1 MKKFKIVF
9 LTGSRA
15 DYGKLKS
22 LIALSELEPSFE
34 THIYVSGMHLLESC
48 GLTYREIVS
57 DNFRNIYIPS
67 DLKITERM
75 ELNLAYTIR
84 SFADYVR
91 QVVPDLI
98 VVHGDRTDPLAG
110 ALVGIFHN
118 IKIAH
123 IEGGEVSGTV
133 DELLRHAIS
142 KLSHLHFVSN
152 EESKYRLLQLGEH
165 ADDIHVI
172 GSPDVDIML
181 SDTLPFIQDVK
192 RKYNIAYEKYAI
204 CIYHPVTTDDE
215 LKNKVDELKDALLA
229 SGRNYVVI
237 YPNNDHGTQH
247 IKEVWDMLNSDKRF
261 SFFDSI
267 RFEDFLALLK
277 ESDFIIGNSSAGVRE
292 ACVYGVPSIDIGSRQ
307 HNRYSTITLKNIQHV
322 NDCSGDIMKCIENV
336 DNYRKQSFYFGSG
349 ESAQRFVDILK
360 RMNFD
365 EIQIQKGFVE
375 LDVTMESIK
384 NYINE
389 VCF

>member
-1 MKKFKIVF
+1 MKKLKIVF

-22 LIALSELEPSFE
+22 LIAFSESEPSFE
-34 THIYVSGMHLLESC
+34 TYIYVSGMHLLESY
-48 GLTYREIVS
+48 GLTYREILS
-57 DNFRNIYIPS
+57 DNFRNIHIPS

-75 ELNLAYTIR
+75 ELNLARTIQ

-91 QVVPDLI
+91 WVEPDLI

-110 ALVGIFHN
+110 ALVGIFRN
-118 IKIAH
+118 IMVAH

-165 ADDIHVI
+165 ADDIYVI

-181 SDTLPFIQDVK
+181 SETLPHIQDVK
-192 RKYNIAYEKYAI
+192 RKYNIVFEKYAI
-204 CIYHPVTTDDE
+204 CMYHPVTTDDE
-215 LKNKVDELKDALLA
+215 VRKKASELKEALVS
-229 SGRNYVVI
+229 SGMDYIVI
-237 YPNNDHGTQH
+237 YPNNDHGSLH
-247 IKEVWDMLNSDKRF
+247 IKEVWSTLNGNRHF

-277 ESDFIIGNSSAGVRE
+277 ASDFIIGNSSAGVRE
-292 ACVYGVPSIDIGSRQ
+292 ACVYGVPSIDVGTRQ
-307 HNRYSTITLKNIQHV
+307 QNRYSTMTLKNIQHAD
-322 NDCSGDIMKCIENV
+322 DCSGDIIKCIGNV

-349 ESAQRFVDILK
+349 ESARMFVDILK
-360 RMNFD
+360 GLNFD
-365 EIQIQKGFVE
+365 KIQTQKSFVE
-375 LDVTMESIK
+375 LDVTMESIRS
-384 NYINE
+384 YINE